1 VRADAAA
8 ATIWPLKRLTPDKQL
23 IASYSGVHLMA
34 RSSTNGA
41 SLNVKSLKKD
51 LQSLRDDMLELS
63 KQVEGLASNAGGEVL
78 DDVKA
83 NLARFGETVDDLLAN
98 AGTRGRE
105 AVDAVGE
112 MGGNVVENVEDAIR
126 EHPLSA
132 LAIAVG
138 LGFVLSSTMRR

>member
-1 VRADAAA
+1 
-8 ATIWPLKRLTPDKQL
+8 
-23 IASYSGVHLMA
+23 MA
-34 RSSTNGA
+34 RASSNGT
-41 SLNVKSLKKD
+41 SLNVKNLKKD
-51 LQSLRDDMLELS
+51 LQSLREDMLELS
-63 KQVEGLASNAGGEVL
+63 KQVEGLAGNAGGEVL
-78 DDVKA
+78 DEVKA

-132 LAIAVG
+132 VAIAVG